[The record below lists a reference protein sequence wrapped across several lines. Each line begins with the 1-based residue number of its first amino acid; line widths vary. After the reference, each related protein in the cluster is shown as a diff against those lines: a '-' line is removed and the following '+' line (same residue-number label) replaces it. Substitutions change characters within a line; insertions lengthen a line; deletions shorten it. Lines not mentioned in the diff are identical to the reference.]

1 MGEGGATMNEL
12 EIKKEGK
19 PAILPV
25 CSICGDEATVT
36 LSVEM
41 PGVRKDDIE
50 VRIDGDQL
58 VITGKP
64 QEEGAEG
71 AWLLRERRQGAY
83 ERRFTIDTTID
94 RDRIDAVFER
104 GIMTLSLRVK
114 EEVKPRRVEIS
125 SR

>member
-1 MGEGGATMNEL
+1 
-12 EIKKEGK
+12 
-19 PAILPV
+19 
-25 CSICGDEATVT
+25 
-36 LSVEM
+36 
-41 PGVRKDDIE
+41 VRKDDIE

-64 QEEGAEG
+64 QEESAEG
-71 AWLLRERRQGAY
+71 AWLLRERRQGGY

-104 GIMTLSLRVK
+104 GIMTLTLRVK